1 MGSPPKALGMIGARR
16 GDRGEIILGDV
27 ITHIEGERVA
37 SNDEFLTAMEQ
48 HRVGDTIAVTTLRFG
63 EQKRFTIELSNAQ

>member
-1 MGSPPKALGMIGARR
+1 MIGARR

-27 ITHIEGERVA
+27 ITHIEGKPVT

-48 HRVGDTIAVTTLRFG
+48 HRVGDTIAVTTQRFG
-63 EQKRFTIELSNAQ
+63 EQKRFNVELSNAQ